1 MGLIDLSLMPIGLTN
16 LLAGII
22 AALITLIDPVPEN
35 RHWVTK
41 IVTALFAFSIAG
53 TVIDYIPND
62 HIFSA
67 ILVGV
72 ISGIFT
78 DDLYFKLTKRMP
90 EELDKLL
97 DLVFQGIRKFFKKW
111 FNIGDE

>member
-1 MGLIDLSLMPIGLTN
+1 MGLIDLSLMPIGLIN

-22 AALITLIDPVPEN
+22 ASLITLIEPVLEKRN
-35 RHWVTK
+35 WVTK

-53 TVIDYIPND
+53 TVIDHIPNV

-67 ILVGV
+67 VLVGV
-72 ISGIFT
+72 ISGVFT

-90 EELDKLL
+90 EELDKFL
-97 DLVFQGIRKFFKKW
+97 DLLFQGIRKFFKKW
-111 FNIGDE
+111 FNIGDD

>member
-1 MGLIDLSLMPIGLTN
+1 MGLIDLSLTPIGLTN

-22 AALITLIDPVPEN
+22 AALITLIEPVPEN

-41 IVTALFAFSIAG
+41 FVTSLFAFSIAG
-53 TVIDYIPND
+53 TVINYTVDV

-72 ISGIFT
+72 ISGVFT
-78 DDLYFKLTKRMP
+78 DDLYFKLTERMP
-90 EELDKLL
+90 KELDKLL
-97 DLVFQGIRKFFKKW
+97 DLIFQGTRKFFKKW